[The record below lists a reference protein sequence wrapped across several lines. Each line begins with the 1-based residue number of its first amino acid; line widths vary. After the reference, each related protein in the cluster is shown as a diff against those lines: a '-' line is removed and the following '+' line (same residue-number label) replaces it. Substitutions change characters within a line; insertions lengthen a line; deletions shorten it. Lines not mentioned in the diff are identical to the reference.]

1 MIKTISHTIAII
13 LLLISAPLFAQNDG
27 AGSTGLSFL
36 KLGVGAE
43 SIAMGEAYSS
53 LSNDATAII
62 YNPARLS
69 FGDQKNVTFMH
80 NSSIQDLNNDFV
92 AAKFTFGKLAV
103 GLGVLRSSVDGIEI
117 RSAPGDPIGTFNS
130 ENLSIGVSLGYKI
143 SPTFSIGV
151 TTKWLYEKI
160 YIDDATG
167 VGFDLGASY
176 EKNNLSVSAV
186 IANLG
191 SMDDLRNVA
200 TKLPTL
206 IRIGGGYTFS
216 KNDFDFRLGLEGFNV
231 LDGGSFHI
239 HSGGEVGYKDFI
251 FVRAGY
257 LSGYENRNLTTG
269 IGFKYKGIKLDYAFV
284 PYSSEF
290 GTSNA
295 FSLGI
300 NFN

>member
-1 MIKTISHTIAII
+1 MTKNISIIIALA

-27 AGSTGLSFL
+27 AGNTGMSFL

-69 FGDQKNVTFMH
+69 FGEVKNVTLMH
-80 NSSIQDLNNDFV
+80 NSSIQDLNNDFI
-92 AAKFTFGKLAV
+92 AAKFTLGKVTLA
-103 GLGVLRSSVDGIEI
+103 LGVLRSSVDDIEI
-117 RSAPGDPIGTFNS
+117 RSTPGDPLGTFNA
-130 ENLSIGVSLGYKI
+130 ENLSLGLSMGYKF
-143 SPTFSIGV
+143 SPTFSLGL

-167 VGFDLGASY
+167 LAFDLGASY
-176 EKNNLSVSAV
+176 EKNNLSLSAV
-186 IANLG
+186 VANLG
-191 SMDDLRNVA
+191 SMDNLRNA
-200 TKLPTL
+200 NTTLPTL
-206 IRIGGGYTFS
+206 VRIGGGYQFF
-216 KNDFDFRLGLEGFNV
+216 KNDFAFRLGLEGLKV
-231 LDGGSFHI
+231 MDGGSFHI
-239 HSGGEVGYKDFI
+239 HSGGEVGFKDFI

-257 LSGYENRNLTTG
+257 QSGYENKNLTTG